1 MITIDNTPV
10 PDPSGYNDNYDQFFT
25 DNISL
30 AGNRQRNRRAKK
42 KMATMTWTMLE
53 PVEFQALMV
62 MFEDG
67 NAVAF
72 TNTDSS
78 YGPFNFT
85 GIPDLPLGAGDYYG
99 GGTFMRD
106 LTVTLRE
113 V

>member
-1 MITIDNTPV
+1 MITIDTVPV
-10 PDPSGYNDNYDQFFT
+10 PDPTGYEDNYDQFFT

-42 KMATMTWTMLE
+42 KWARMTWTLLE
-53 PVEFQALMV
+53 PAEFQSLIDK
-62 MFEDG
+62 FNDG
-67 NAVAF
+67 DEVDF

-78 YGPFNFT
+78 FGTFDFT
-85 GIPDLPLGAGDYYG
+85 GIPDLPLETGDYLPG
-99 GGTFMRD
+99 GSFLRD

>member
-1 MITIDNTPV
+1 MITINTSPV
-10 PDPSGYNDNYDQFFT
+10 PDPQGYNDNYDQFYT

-42 KMATMTWTMLE
+42 KFATMIWTMLE
-53 PVEFQALMV
+53 PVEFQQLVAL
-62 MFEDG
+62 FGDG
-67 NAVAF
+67 DEVAF
-72 TNTDSS
+72 TNTDSAFGS
-78 YGPFNFT
+78 FNFV
-85 GIPDLPLGAGDYYG
+85 GIPDLPLGASDYLG

>member
-1 MITIDNTPV
+1 MITINGTPV
-10 PDPSGYNDNYDQFFT
+10 PDPSGYDDNYDQFFT

-42 KMATMTWTMLE
+42 KYATMIWTMLE
-53 PVEFQALMV
+53 PSEFQALQA
-62 MFEDG
+62 MFGDG
-67 NAVAF
+67 DEVTF

-78 YGPFNFT
+78 FGSFDFV
-85 GIPDLPLGAGDYYG
+85 GIPDLPLNASEYLG
-99 GGTFMRD
+99 GGTFLRD

>member
-1 MITIDNTPV
+1 MIIINNTPV

-42 KMATMTWTMLE
+42 KLAILTWTMLE
-53 PVEFQALMV
+53 PVEFQAMMAL
-62 MFEDG
+62 FQDG
-67 NAVAF
+67 DAVTF
-72 TNTDSS
+72 TNTDSA
-78 YGPFNFT
+78 YGSFDFI
-85 GIPDLPLGAGDYYG
+85 GIPDLPLDAGDYYG